1 VKEGKIMGRKSREKR
16 ERRNPVQ
23 LTEIEKICNDCGFEV
38 TDIAAG
44 DEAVEKFRQIIARA
58 REEQTVEEKK

>member
-1 VKEGKIMGRKSREKR
+1 MGRKSREKR

-23 LTEIEKICNDCGFEV
+23 LTDIEKICNDCSFEV

-58 REEQTVEEKK
+58 RGEYVDRQ